1 MKKFLLVASAITV
14 VTLLAAPAFAEG
26 PADHGGSD
34 NAQGSSGSES
44 GADSG
49 SDKDPAH
56 YHHDGNDEERQP
68 NRRTEITFDGARQQ
82 GGASGGKK

>member
-1 MKKFLLVASAITV
+1 MKKFLLIASAVTV

-34 NAQGSSGSES
+34 LNAQGSSDG
-44 GADSG
+44 DSRQG
-49 SDKDPAH
+49 NDNDPPH

-68 NRRTEITFDGARQQ
+68 NRRTEVVFGGAREQ
-82 GGASGGKK
+82 GGASGGKKK